1 MRSTLASLILAATMS
16 VVGTAMAECVY
27 PEAPDA
33 IPDGNTASQD
43 EMVAAMKSLK
53 DYDAAVNAYLSCL
66 EMETQA
72 RIEEGGDDLTE
83 DQVNQI
89 RAIQVKKHN
98 AAVEALET
106 RATQFNEQVRAF
118 KAKQKS

>member
-1 MRSTLASLILAATMS
+1 MRFTFLALLVAAPLTLA
-16 VVGTAMAECVY
+16 GTANAECVY
-27 PEAPDA
+27 PDTPDT

-43 EMVAAMKSLK
+43 QMVAAMQSLK
-53 DYDAAVNAYLSCL
+53 DYDAAINAYLSCL

-72 RIEEGGDDLTE
+72 RIEDGGEELTE
-83 DQVNQI
+83 EQVNQI

-98 AAVEALET
+98 AAVEALES
-106 RATQFNEQVRAF
+106 RASQFNEQVRIF